1 MRAIVG
7 GREDSN
13 RGDFEPAARGQMF
26 VCLAED
32 MVVVAHE
39 SFQFAPVDKVEGF
52 VVGPDLF
59 KVVDFE
65 AAVRGDPF

>member
-1 MRAIVG
+1 
-7 GREDSN
+7 
-13 RGDFEPAARGQMF
+13 MF
-26 VCLAED
+26 VCLVED
-32 MVVVAHE
+32 VVVVAHE
-39 SFQFAPVDKVEGF
+39 SFQFAPMDKVEGF